1 MTVPG
6 GRAQPVDTGTDTVRA
21 EIVDGVAVLT
31 FNRPQRRNA
40 LHPEMYEA
48 VPRLL
53 EQFADSVDVGCV
65 LVTGAGDAF
74 CAGGDVRDG
83 GSARAAEDHV
93 ATGDPEEQI
102 RARTAI
108 LADNARMVTLL
119 HSMPKVTIAALPGA
133 AVGAGMSIALSTD
146 LRIAARSARLIPG
159 WAKLAFSGDFGGAW
173 LLTHLVGPSRALEL
187 LVSDAPIDTASG
199 ERLGLFNR
207 VVDDADLPAA
217 AVRWATEIAAGPT
230 AAFAGT
236 KANILEAECLSLQ
249 EALVGES
256 ERMVRS
262 ALTQEHRDAVKAW
275 LANAAKN
282 KIGARS

>member
-1 MTVPG
+1 VA
-6 GRAQPVDTGTDTVRA
+6 RAQSIDTGTDTVLA
-21 EIVDGVAVLT
+21 EIVGGVAVVT
-31 FNRPQRRNA
+31 FHRPHRRNA
-40 LHPEMYEA
+40 LHPEMYDA
-48 VPRLL
+48 VPPLL
-53 EQFADSVDVGCV
+53 ERFADDADVGCV
-65 LVTGAGDAF
+65 LVTGTGNAF

-83 GSARAAEDHV
+83 GSAKEMPA
-93 ATGDPEEQI
+93 GDPDEQI
-102 RARTAI
+102 RSRSAL

-119 HSMPKVTIAALPGA
+119 HSMPKITIAALPGA

-173 LLTHLVGPSRALEL
+173 LLTHLLGPSRALEL
-187 LVSDAPIDTASG
+187 LVSDAPIGAEAA

-217 AVRWATEIAAGPT
+217 ALRWATSLAAGPT

-236 KANILEAECLSLQ
+236 KANVLDAQRLPLEA
-249 EALVGES
+249 ALLAES

-262 ALTQEHRDAVKAW
+262 ALTQEHRDAVRAW
-275 LANAAKN
+275 LANASSKV
-282 KIGARS
+282 GTRS

>member
-1 MTVPG
+1 MTHAHA
-6 GRAQPVDTGTDTVRA
+6 RSVDTGTDTVRA
-21 EIVDGVAVLT
+21 EIVDRVAVLT
-31 FNRPQRRNA
+31 FHRPQRRNA
-40 LHPEMYEA
+40 LHPEMYEV

-53 EQFADSVDVGCV
+53 EQFAESADVGCV
-65 LVTGAGDAF
+65 LVTGAGNAF

-83 GSARAAEDHV
+83 GSAKDVPA
-93 ATGDPEEQI
+93 GDPEEQI
-102 RARTAI
+102 RARSAL

-133 AVGAGMSIALSTD
+133 AVGAGMSIALATD

-187 LVSDAPIDTASG
+187 LVGDAPIDAAAG

-217 AVRWATEIAAGPT
+217 AQRWAAEIAAGPT

-236 KANILEAECLSLQ
+236 KANILDAQRLSLA
-249 EALVGES
+249 EALLPES
-256 ERMVRS
+256 ARMVRS
-262 ALTQEHRDAVKAW
+262 ALTQEHRDAVRAW
-275 LANAAKN
+275 LASASN
-282 KIGARS
+282 KVGARS